1 MKASRTLVGAGRFFA
16 RMKLIRR
23 LPLAAIV
30 VSSIAGLSC
39 EQAQEPVAP
48 RPSAN
53 APGSSLASQP
63 LDNAKLERFRG
74 LGEGC
79 AVGAADS
86 AGTLRGF
93 ATPRNALPFVVPP
106 IQTNPSSHRGNGRV
120 VRMVI
125 TRRLGAPITFTCWL
139 PKTLTVEQLSALV
152 RGSDNDERWQTL
164 LSNLASARQLPPAN
178 ERSNLSPEAAAFES
192 EMIEPDSTTL
202 GGPHFVSRANTDEAS
217 AADKSHALSLDC
229 DEYEMGRGP
238 RRPGSTDPSGP
249 PHRQSGTCSCYEWGA
264 TIWYDGSSWHFSV
277 SFSFCGGGGGGDYA
291 WMIDNGYWA
300 WPCGGLEAD
309 QRDKMRQQYIDSA
322 LTQTP
327 SCSDFSWQSSST
339 HFSWSVVQSH
349 ALETAYDPYFAY
361 GIYRSTLSSGLET
374 LYADTAFTLTTS
386 NRIYST
392 PHHNYT
398 LPTHATNSRH
408 VYGDAADIQSKFD
421 NPVSSNDSLRWN
433 GLRNHAKNLSP
444 RPCAEPYAWSRT
456 HLHIDYRAASGAL
469 AGLTACPS
477 TLTIP

>member
-1 MKASRTLVGAGRFFA
+1 MRHSRTFLERGRTRFA
-16 RMKLIRR
+16 TSMRW

-30 VSSIAGLSC
+30 ASSTAVSCGPADEL
-39 EQAQEPVAP
+39 VAP
-48 RPSAN
+48 RPPAN
-53 APGSSLASQP
+53 AARSSLVGQP
-63 LDNAKLERFRG
+63 VDTAKLSRFREI
-74 LGEGC
+74 GEGC
-79 AVGAADS
+79 AVGAADP
-86 AGTLRGF
+86 AGILRGF
-93 ATPRNALPFVVPP
+93 AMPRNTLPFVVPP

-125 TRRLGAPITFTCWL
+125 TRSVGTPITFTCWL
-139 PKTLTVEQLSALV
+139 PKTLTIQEFSALV
-152 RGSDNDERWQTL
+152 RGSDKNERWQSL
-164 LSNLASARQLPPAN
+164 LSNLASASQLPPAGQ
-178 ERSNLSPEAAAFES
+178 RSTVSPEAAAFES

-202 GGPHFVSRANTDEAS
+202 EGPHFAGRANGHDAS
-217 AADKSHALSLDC
+217 VADGSHALNLDC
-229 DEYEMGRGP
+229 DEYATGRGP
-238 RRPGSTDPSGP
+238 RRPAPTPGP
-249 PHRQSGTCSCYEWGA
+249 VHGQSGTCSCYEWNA

-277 SFSFCGGGGGGDYA
+277 SFSFCGGGGGGDYG
-291 WMIDNGYWA
+291 WMIDNNYWA
-300 WPCGGLEAD
+300 WPCGGVEAD
-309 QRDKMRQQYIDSA
+309 QRDKMRQQYIDSTLA
-322 LTQTP
+322 QTP
-327 SCSDFSWQSSST
+327 GCSDFSWQSSSA

-398 LPTHATNSRH
+398 LPTHAKNSRH

-421 NPVSSNDSLRWN
+421 DPVSSNDSLRWN
-433 GLRNHAKNLSP
+433 GLRSHAKNLSP

-469 AGLTACPS
+469 AGVTSCPS